1 MSLHGGLDTCAIIS
15 YGIHSK
21 NYGAANKGAIANLYA
36 SRGFMED
43 APNVAIKIINIVMHY
58 YRRWRMD

>member
-1 MSLHGGLDTCAIIS
+1 MSLHAGLDTCAIIS
-15 YGIHSK
+15 FGIFSK
-21 NYGAANKGAIANLYA
+21 NYGQASPGAIANLYA
-36 SRGFMED
+36 SLGYMED